1 VTGRQIDLQA
11 NRARARQSGR
21 GREAERP
28 SDIPPRGWRDIA
40 VRVFQQLGQDNVGLI
55 AAGIALYSLLAVFPG
70 IAAVI
75 SLYAMFASPADV
87 VQHLDSLSAILPA
100 SAADVLTGE
109 LASLSSSAEGAL
121 GVGALGGVLL
131 ALWGARRA
139 MAALMTGMN
148 IVYDENETRSI
159 VLKAIV
165 SLGLTVY
172 AIFGALLVVALGVV
186 TPLALEIIPLG
197 PVADSAVSLLRW
209 VVLWAFAV
217 LTLAVVY
224 RYAPDRKEPRW
235 GWVTWG
241 SAIAA
246 TLWLVA
252 SALFTVY
259 VANFGSY
266 SETYGALG
274 GVVVLLLWFWLSGVM
289 TILGAEINAEIEH
302 QTARD
307 TTIGTRE
314 PLGRRGAYVADTV
327 GVASGAE
334 ETCRSTAAP
343 P

>member
-1 VTGRQIDLQA
+1 MDLRA
-11 NRARARQSGR
+11 HRARAREPGR
-21 GREAERP
+21 GRAAEHP
-28 SDIPPRGWRDIA
+28 AQIPRAGWRDIA
-40 VRVFQQLGQDNVGLI
+40 MRVFHQLGQDNVGLV

-70 IAAVI
+70 IAAVV
-75 SLYAMFASPADV
+75 SLYALFASPADV
-87 VQHLDSLSAILPA
+87 VQHVDSLSAILPA
-100 SAADVLTGE
+100 SAADVLTDQ
-109 LASLSSSAEGAL
+109 LASLSNSAQGAL
-121 GVGALGGVLL
+121 GVGALGGLLL

-148 IVYDENETRSI
+148 IVYDEKETRSL
-159 VLKAIV
+159 VRKAIV

-172 AIFGALLVVALGVV
+172 AIFGAIVVVALGVV
-186 TPLALEIIPLG
+186 TPLALEIVPLG
-197 PVADSAVSLLRW
+197 PLADAAVGVLRW
-209 VVLWAFAV
+209 IVLWAFTV

-224 RYAPDRKEPRW
+224 RYAPDRKQPRW

-241 SAIAA
+241 SATAA

-274 GVVVLLLWFWLSGVM
+274 GVIVLLLWFWLSGVM
-289 TILGAEINAEIEH
+289 VILGAEINAEIEH

-307 TTIGTRE
+307 TTTGTRE

-327 GVASGAE
+327 GVASGS
-334 ETCRSTAAP
+334 RDD
-343 P
+343 